1 MQKLI
6 FTYYWNIPWEASGTE
21 VFTIECSS
29 KLKLQIYVLDKV
41 KEARK
46 ETSYINLFN
55 FDFYNLDEL
64 ERQIEHNLF
73 TLEEWYEKN
82 KIQIK

>member
-1 MQKLI
+1 MKLI
-6 FTYYWNIPWEASGTE
+6 FKYNWSIPWEASGTE

-29 KLKLQIYVLDKV
+29 VLKLQIYVLDKV

-46 ETSYINLFN
+46 ESSYITLFN
-55 FDFYNLDEL
+55 FDFYNLDDL
-64 ERQIEHNLF
+64 EYQIEHNVF

-82 KIQIK
+82 KIKI